1 MSAVDQWSKEY
12 YKLARIEEKMNE
24 QVLKIEMRTLRRAM
38 KKFDSMSNFTVEHYE
53 DWMGFTF
60 NEGPKKYLILAF
72 AFPRGTKKKPDTTMR
87 FIQYYVQDD
96 IYKMLA
102 SVFPKYDAKFD
113 CVRIDPH
120 QDVWEF
126 NLWHK

>member
-1 MSAVDQWSKEY
+1 MSAVDEWAKEH
-12 YKLARIEEKMNE
+12 YKLAKIEEVMNKKL
-24 QVLKIEMRTLRRAM
+24 LKLEMSTLRREM
-38 KKFDSMSNFTVEHYE
+38 KKFHSMAHFTVEEFE
-53 DWMGFTF
+53 DFWFSF
-60 NEGPKKYLILAF
+60 NEGPKKYLMLAF
-72 AFPRGTKKKPDTTMR
+72 AYPRGTKKKPDYGLR
-87 FIQYYVQDD
+87 FIQHYVQED
-96 IYKMLA
+96 IYRMLA